1 MYLGTY
7 RSLLGGI
14 VITASIS
21 TVQASGLTITSIT
34 PIQTLDTTEL
44 RVAFNNLPSQP
55 TAYQLEKPARLILD
69 FPKTQ
74 SVSGLK
80 DIAIANS
87 KLVKQFNVVADTDK
101 TRLTI
106 DLKSEA
112 KFSAKSDGNNYV
124 LKISPAV
131 TPASV
136 GKLPIQAVAAVEKP
150 QALQVAKPTQGVSKI
165 DFQRSSKGDGQVLIG
180 LLDSNT
186 PVDVQQK
193 NGKIIVRLVGAKI
206 PLDLVRRLNVNDFA
220 TLVSGINSFND
231 GSNGVIEIQNNGSFD
246 YMAYQ
251 TENKLIINV
260 SPKISQQSTSIN
272 ESKYTGKKVSL
283 DFQDIEVRRVLQL
296 LADFSGVNI
305 IAADSVQGNIT
316 LRLKD
321 VPYDQA
327 LDVILNAKN
336 LAKKQTGNVVW
347 ISPITEMIKYD
358 EDQAKRYMQSA
369 TLVPLVTEYIQLNYA
384 KASEIFKL
392 LKNSEKNNASQTD
405 KNELKTQEQVE
416 KNSAAKESENQFLIS
431 SRGSVVADERTN
443 TIIINET
450 PQKIEQIQKLIKK
463 LDSAVK
469 QVMVEARIVRAS
481 TDFSRSMG
489 IKWGYSG
496 RSSENGGGTLYG
508 STINNVVG
516 LRNNGTT
523 TDNNLNVDLGS
534 TLAGSS
540 SIAFGLLNTANSI
553 LNLELSALQS
563 DGLGEVLSTPKVMTG
578 DKQEAV
584 IRSGAKVPY
593 TTSSANN
600 GTTTTFQDAVLE
612 LKVTPS
618 ITPDG
623 SIQMKLNITKDTLGI
638 LTEAGYAIDTNM
650 LQTNVLVGD
659 GETVVLGGLYEN
671 TTSNGTNKVPV
682 LGDIPVVGN
691 LFKNKTRT
699 EAKRELLIFITPR
712 IVNDTF

>member
-7 RSLLGGI
+7 RSLVGGI
-14 VITASIS
+14 LITATMSAA
-21 TVQASGLTITSIT
+21 QANGLAITNITSAQAT
-34 PIQTLDTTEL
+34 DHVEL
-44 RVAFNNLPSQP
+44 RVLFNHLPSQP
-55 TAYQLEKPARLILD
+55 IAYQLEKPARLILD

-74 SVSGLK
+74 SISSFK
-80 DIAIANS
+80 DVQIANNR
-87 KLVKQFNVVADTDK
+87 LVKQFNVMTDTDK
-101 TRLTI
+101 TRLII

-112 KFSAKSDGNNYV
+112 KFSARSDSNTYI
-124 LKISPAV
+124 LKIVSADAPSSKAQ
-131 TPASV
+131 
-136 GKLPIQAVAAVEKP
+136 IQPNITEKTNV
-150 QALQVAKPTQGVSKI
+150 LEVKKPTQGVSNI
-165 DFQRSSKGDGQVLIG
+165 DFQRNSKGDGQVVIG

-193 NGKIIVRLVGAKI
+193 GGKVVVRLIGAKI
-206 PLDLVRRLNVNDFA
+206 PLDQVRRLNVNDFA
-220 TLVSGINSFND
+220 TQVSGINSFND
-231 GSNGVIEIQNNGSFD
+231 GSNGIIEIQNVGSFD

-251 TENKLIINV
+251 TENKLIVNV
-260 SPKISQQSTSIN
+260 ARKIDQQPTSSL

-305 IAADSVQGNIT
+305 VASDSVQGNIT

-327 LDVILNAKN
+327 LDLILNAKS

-347 ISPITEMIKYD
+347 VSPITEMIKYD
-358 EDQAKRYMQSA
+358 EDQAKRYAQSV

-384 KASEIFKL
+384 KASEILKL
-392 LKNSEKNNASQTD
+392 LKPATK
-405 KNELKTQEQVE
+405 
-416 KNSAAKESENQFLIS
+416 SADNKESESQSLVS
-431 SRGSVVADERTN
+431 SRGTAAADERTN

-450 PQKIEQIQKLIKK
+450 PEKIEQIQKVLKK

-489 IKWGYSG
+489 VKWGYSG
-496 RSSENGGGTLYG
+496 RSSDYKNGGGNLFSNNISNLNTL
-508 STINNVVG
+508 
-516 LRNNGTT
+516 R
-523 TDNNLNVDLGS
+523 TDNKVTNDLNVDLGS

-584 IRSGAKVPY
+584 IRSGARVPY
-593 TTSSANN
+593 TTTSANN

-623 SIQMKLNITKDTLGI
+623 RIQMKLNISKDTLGL
-638 LTEAGYAIDTNM
+638 LTEAGYAIDTNN
-650 LQTNVLVGD
+650 LQTNVLVSD

-682 LGDIPVVGN
+682 LGDIPVIGN
-691 LFKNKTRT
+691 LFKNKTRS